1 MGVFQKVRD
10 VAGTTVGCV
19 GMLIWAIS
27 GLICF
32 VVALWV
38 LFETFGAWTILI
50 GLFLA
55 PITYLA
61 SFFIV
66 WFSTGVFPV
75 LLLIPY
81 VLSFV
86 AMVLVAIGGRISGEE
101 Y

>member
-1 MGVFQKVRD
+1 MSVIDRVRG

-19 GMLIWAIS
+19 GMIIWGIA
-27 GLICF
+27 GLLCF

-38 LFETFGAWTILI
+38 LFDTFGAWAILI
-50 GLFLA
+50 ALVLA
-55 PITYLA
+55 PITYIA

-66 WFSTGVFPV
+66 WFSTGVFPM
-75 LLLIPY
+75 LMLIPY

-86 AMVLVAIGGRISGEE
+86 GIVLAGIGGKISGEE

>member
-1 MGVFQKVRD
+1 MGVIEKVRGA
-10 VAGTTVGCV
+10 AGTTVGCV
-19 GMLIWAIS
+19 GMVVWALS

-50 GLFLA
+50 ALFVA

-66 WFSTGVFPV
+66 WFTTGVFPV
-75 LLLIPY
+75 LMLIPY
-81 VLSFV
+81 VLSFGG
-86 AMVLVAIGGRISGEE
+86 MVLAAIGGKISGEE
-101 Y
+101 